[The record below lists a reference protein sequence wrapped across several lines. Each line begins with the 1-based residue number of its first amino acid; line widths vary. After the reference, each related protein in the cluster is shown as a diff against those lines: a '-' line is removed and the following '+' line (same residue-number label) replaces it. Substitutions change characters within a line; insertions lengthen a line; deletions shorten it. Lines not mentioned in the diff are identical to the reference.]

1 MTPKEHGELYQKAN
15 RHNNVKVDRGADGR
29 EEGPSSS
36 GTGEAD
42 AVFEAMAEGVLVYD
56 AEGTVVR
63 ANPAGVADF
72 GFDPV
77 GLTREKMAGRQAL
90 RYPDGQ
96 PVPAS
101 ELPSS
106 RVLAGEEVVRER
118 YLATNARGKE
128 LVLLASAAPLVQDGR
143 VTGVVVVS
151 HDVTQEE
158 RAREANARYQMLS
171 KYARDII
178 LFIRYKDGQIIDAN
192 EAAVRAYGY
201 GREELLSLT
210 IRDLRAPATN
220 GLIGEQMAQA
230 EAGGATFET
239 LHRRKDSS
247 AFPVEVSS
255 QGASIGGERVL
266 LSVIRDISERKR
278 AEEAL
283 REGEERFRGAF
294 DYAATGM
301 ALVAPDGHFLRVNR
315 SLCEILGYSEPQLL
329 ATTFQA
335 ITHPDDVAEDVEYVR
350 RMLVGEMDT
359 YRMQKRY
366 FHRDGHVV
374 WVILSVALVRDPEG
388 SPLYFISQ
396 IQDISDRKQ
405 AEEALRIYARVV
417 EGLPDLVA
425 AVDRKRV
432 YRMVNPAY
440 TTMYGLPPERI
451 MGSTVAD
458 LVGEDVFQTLVR
470 PHLDRSFGGESVRYE
485 QWFSY
490 PGLGRRF
497 MEVHYF
503 PLLADGEVEFVVAMI
518 HDITER
524 KCAEEAVRESE
535 VRLRNLVETTSDW
548 VWEVDEDGLYTYA
561 SPRLQ
566 GLLGYEP
573 QEVLGRSPLDLMPEE
588 EAQRVAEAFSRIME
602 QRRPFDRLEN
612 TNRHKD
618 GRLVVLETSG
628 VPFYDAD
635 GRFKGYRGIDRDITE
650 RKRADAERE
659 DFVRA
664 LSHDLRQP
672 LTVVNGMAD
681 WLARTLDQKGMSQ
694 EADTARRIVESGK
707 RMAGMI
713 AELVESARL
722 EAGALA
728 MHKEQVDIYAL
739 VDDVVRRMGTPE
751 EVKRIHVETPEWV
764 PPVSADAAL
773 VVRAVVNLLTNALK
787 YSPPDSP
794 VTVRLTAGKGEAV
807 VSVIDR
813 GSGIPQEDIS
823 NLFERY
829 YRVKTGK
836 KTEGLGLGL
845 YITRLIVQAHG
856 GRIWVE
862 SEVGKGSTFSFT
874 LPLAT

>member
-15 RHNNVKVDRGADGR
+15 RHNNMKVDRGTGGR
-29 EEGPSSS
+29 GEWPSSS
-36 GTGEAD
+36 GTSEAD

-56 AEGTVVR
+56 SEGTVVR
-63 ANPAGVADF
+63 ANAAGVADF

-77 GLTREKMAGRQAL
+77 GLTREEMAGRQVL
-90 RYPDGQ
+90 RYPNGQ

-106 RVLAGEEVVRER
+106 RVLSGEKVVRER
-118 YLATNARGKE
+118 YLATNARGEK

-143 VTGVVVVS
+143 VMGAVVVS
-151 HDVTQEE
+151 HDITQEE
-158 RAREANARYQMLS
+158 RALEASARYQMLS
-171 KYARDII
+171 KHARDII
-178 LFIRYKDGQIIDAN
+178 LFIRYEDGQIIDAN

-201 GREELLSLT
+201 EKEELLSLT

-230 EAGGATFET
+230 EAGGVTFET
-239 LHRRKDSS
+239 IHRRKDGTT
-247 AFPVEVSS
+247 FPAEVSS

-266 LSVIRDISERKR
+266 LSIIRDISERKR
-278 AEEAL
+278 AEEALQELERRYRVVADWTYNMEEWVGPDGRTLYMSPACKRITGYTREEYLAGEVDVVRITHPLDRDRVADQKRQALAGSSANDVEWRIVRKEGDIRWVSASWQPVYSEDESFLGFRASIRDISERKWTEETL

-315 SLCEILGYSEPQLL
+315 SLCEIVGYSEPQLL

-335 ITHPDDVAEDVEYVR
+335 ITHPDDVAEDMEYVR
-350 RMLVGEMDT
+350 RMLVGEIDT

-366 FHRDGHVV
+366 FHSDGHVV
-374 WVILSVALVRDPEG
+374 WVLLSVALVRDSEG
-388 SPLYFISQ
+388 KPLYFISQ
-396 IQDISDRKQ
+396 IQDIS
-405 AEEALRIYARVV
+405 
-417 EGLPDLVA
+417 
-425 AVDRKRV
+425 
-432 YRMVNPAY
+432 
-440 TTMYGLPPERI
+440 
-451 MGSTVAD
+451 
-458 LVGEDVFQTLVR
+458 
-470 PHLDRSFGGESVRYE
+470 
-485 QWFSY
+485 
-490 PGLGRRF
+490 
-497 MEVHYF
+497 
-503 PLLADGEVEFVVAMI
+503 
-518 HDITER
+518 
-524 KCAEEAVRESE
+524 
-535 VRLRNLVETTSDW
+535 
-548 VWEVDEDGLYTYA
+548 
-561 SPRLQ
+561 
-566 GLLGYEP
+566 
-573 QEVLGRSPLDLMPEE
+573 
-588 EAQRVAEAFSRIME
+588 
-602 QRRPFDRLEN
+602 
-612 TNRHKD
+612 
-618 GRLVVLETSG
+618 
-628 VPFYDAD
+628 
-635 GRFKGYRGIDRDITE
+635 E
-650 RKRADAERE
+650 RKRAEAERE

-739 VDDVVRRMGTPE
+739 VDDVVRRIGTPK

-764 PPVSADAAL
+764 PPVSADSAL

-794 VTVRLTAGKGEAV
+794 VTVRIKPDKGEAV
-807 VSVIDR
+807 VSVMDR
-813 GSGIPQEDIS
+813 GSGIPQEDIPY
-823 NLFERY
+823 LFERY
-829 YRVKTGK
+829 YRAKTGK

-845 YITRLIVQAHG
+845 YITRLILQAHG